1 MDWDLVEAEV
11 EVVPQKVGRASMGSL
26 DLLLID
32 SEPEERMTG
41 AEAEVEERVLVV
53 EVEVQDFV

>member
-11 EVVPQKVGRASMGSL
+11 EVVPQKVGASMGSL
-26 DLLLID
+26 DLWLID

-41 AEAEVEERVLVV
+41 AEAEVEERVFVV

>member
-11 EVVPQKVGRASMGSL
+11 EVVPQKVGASTGSL

-32 SEPEERMTG
+32 PEPEERMTG
-41 AEAEVEERVLVV
+41 AEAEVEERVFVV

>member
-11 EVVPQKVGRASMGSL
+11 EVVPQMVGASMGSS

-41 AEAEVEERVLVV
+41 AEAEVE
-53 EVEVQDFV
+53 VQDFV

>member
-11 EVVPQKVGRASMGSL
+11 EVVPQKVGASMGSL

-41 AEAEVEERVLVV
+41 AEAEVEERVFVV

>member
-1 MDWDLVEAEV
+1 MDWYLLEAEV
-11 EVVPQKVGRASMGSL
+11 EVVPQKVGASMGSL

-41 AEAEVEERVLVV
+41 AESEVEEKVFVV